1 MEIWKRP
8 DPELLPVHRPRCPRC
23 QVRMLAIGVS
33 TGPEGFEHRLFECPK
48 CKHTEEKILASD
60 PLGSS
65 ATGSLNNDLQPPK

>member
-1 MEIWKRP
+1 
-8 DPELLPVHRPRCPRC
+8 
-23 QVRMLAIGVS
+23 MLAIGVS

-65 ATGSLNNDLQPPK
+65 ATGWLNSDLQPPK